1 MFRQR
6 HMFLNSSTAV
16 LTTATVTTLALA
28 WSSPAHPGTCPPPA
42 PAAKESESCGGNT
55 NDGCSYLSHPTEPID
70 AGVPLV
76 GTFWVNGDARD
87 VDFFRF
93 VLTQPARV
101 TAHLWAT
108 EFTQFALI
116 DACTVVDSNV
126 GTCLDVQA
134 CLPPGVYNVFVAP
147 LKSAPICGA
156 ASSTYTVLLEL
167 APADPACVPLTG
179 DLDRSGTVDGIDLSL
194 LVDHWGEVDP
204 GSCDLNG
211 DQRVDGLDLGMLLG
225 AWRP

>member
-6 HMFLNSSTAV
+6 HMFLDASTAV
-16 LTTATVTTLALA
+16 LATTLALA
-28 WSSPAHPGTCPPPA
+28 CTSPAHPGTCPPPA
-42 PAAKESESCGGNT
+42 PAAKESESCGGHT
-55 NDGCSYLSHPTEPID
+55 NDGCIFLSHPTEPID
-70 AGVPLV
+70 AGLPLV

-101 TAHLWAT
+101 TAHLWTT
-108 EFTQFALI
+108 EFAQFALI

-126 GTCLDVQA
+126 GTCTDVQA
-134 CLPPGVYNVFVAP
+134 CLLPGVYNVFLAP
-147 LKSAPICGA
+147 LESAPVCGA

-167 APADPACVPLTG
+167 APADPACLPLVA
-179 DLDRSGTVDGIDLSL
+179 DFDHSGTVDGIDLSL
-194 LVDHWGEVDP
+194 LLDHWGEVNP